1 MEPEKRKKIPPTRKN
16 VVKIDNKG
24 RAYISKK
31 ALGNK
36 GNFNDIF
43 KEWVYE

>member
-24 RAYISKK
+24 RAYISLKDY
-31 ALGNK
+31 LRLQ
-36 GNFNDIF
+36 ND
-43 KEWVYE
+43 